1 MSTCFLLFMKPLNK
15 AMFRLIAAFDEFQDL
30 HEMVD
35 QFEDPVTEEGGHGDA
50 HHIDTTENTNLPS
63 NTSDIDGH
71 DVQLHLE
78 LRVVESDL
86 EDVNDEDNDSIS

>member
-50 HHIDTTENTNLPS
+50 GQIDVTENVNFPS
-63 NTSDIDGH
+63 NTSDAD
-71 DVQLHLE
+71 DVQLQLE
-78 LRVVESDL
+78 LRVVESDM
-86 EDVNDEDNDSIS
+86 EDVSEEDNDSIS